1 LIDFNSHFEENPS
14 SGLVN
19 NILSV
24 YSDSDENSS
33 GMLVDED
40 LKFFQLDID
49 YPLLEK
55 AKENSVDVSLAPN
68 VDEQSLFE
76 NIINYSNTFKSQTE
90 GINKRKEEKLA
101 EKTFKYDLSINRAKD
116 LIEHKFNFY
125 RNKFTGRVMNYNDS
139 LCLIY
144 ETNIK
149 EGMIKYI
156 RLYDQFGIK
165 INIDFQEKSN
175 FFEYLS
181 LEYLIENSF
190 ILSKEESENIMANY
204 KSDTTNVLRIY
215 YHLIDP
221 FASQDVIINNRNRIN
236 QNNNMQNEI
245 DLHIRRAG
253 REKEI
258 IPYRI
263 LPKNI
268 DINKYNLELSENKI
282 KEVRTK
288 DNNSL
293 VYFEAILIKEEID
306 KKLNI
311 LISTSSLKVYTSLY
325 NKDIVNILHMHLND
339 TSEEIALD
347 SVFLEKNEDILKHKN
362 FEVDYRGKKLNYK
375 LLFRDYKLIKIFY
388 NVSSEFIDE
397 PQFEEVRINKD
408 NIVRIN
414 SHDNYKDFF
423 ARVKNIPLGM
433 IARKD
438 KGNTD
443 LIDKLSSSEIK
454 KSSYCAERHLEEL
467 PGFIDLELLFDPNK
481 TLIDEPVQLSLP
493 VCNIAPLHPKDELA
507 FQKSMIKLQMRKRKQ
522 SSESLNHIYDEYKN
536 YEEYC
541 INPKLLSQI
550 SLEDAKRLMEKLETG
565 INVEEFSSSLE
576 ESENVNVSITFYN
589 YFLSLFFRN

>member
-1 LIDFNSHFEENPS
+1 
-14 SGLVN
+14 
-19 NILSV
+19 
-24 YSDSDENSS
+24 
-33 GMLVDED
+33 MLVDED
-40 LKFFQLDID
+40 LKYFQLEID

-55 AKENSVDVSLAPN
+55 AKGNCFDVSLSPN
-68 VDEQSLFE
+68 ADEQILFE
-76 NIINYSNTFKSQTE
+76 NIIYYSNTFKSQTE

-101 EKTFKYDLSINRAKD
+101 EKTFKYDLNINRAKD
-116 LIEHKFNFY
+116 LIEHKFNNY

-156 RLYDQFGIK
+156 RLYDQYGIK

-175 FFEYLS
+175 SFEYLS
-181 LEYLIENSF
+181 FEYLIENSF
-190 ILSKEESENIMANY
+190 ILSQEESENIMANY

-221 FASQDVIINNRNRIN
+221 FVSQDVSMNNRNRIN
-236 QNNNMQNEI
+236 QNNIMQNEI

-258 IPYRI
+258 IPYKI

-325 NKDIVNILHMHLND
+325 NKDIVNIIHMHLND

-347 SVFLEKNEDILKHKN
+347 SVFLEKNDDILKHKN

-375 LLFRDYKLIKIFY
+375 LLFRDYKLVKIFY

-408 NIVRIN
+408 KIVRIH
-414 SHDNYKDFF
+414 SHEIYKDYF
-423 ARVKNIPLGM
+423 AKVKNISLGM

-443 LIDKLSSSEIK
+443 LIDKFSSSEIK
-454 KSSYCAERHLEEL
+454 KSSYCSERHLEEL

-481 TLIDEPVQLSLP
+481 TLIDEPVQISLP
-493 VCNIAPLHPKDELA
+493 VCNLAPLNPKDELV
-507 FQKSMIKLQMRKRKQ
+507 FQKSMIKLQMKKKKQ
-522 SSESLNHIYDEYKN
+522 SSESLNQIYDEYKN

-541 INPKLLSQI
+541 MNPKLLSQI
-550 SLEDAKRLMEKLETG
+550 SLEEAKRLMEKLETG

-576 ESENVNVSITFYN
+576 EIENANVSLTFIII
-589 YFLSLFFRN
+589 FIIIFSEI